1 MCDFN
6 EGVLRRRAL
15 PKMVTQKLGAS
26 QKGVSQEGDSEGGA
40 SQKME
45 DLIWVDIEDDVA
57 LVTVI
62 CLKLGDRL
70 TEGLFGGA

>member
-1 MCDFN
+1 
-6 EGVLRRRAL
+6 
-15 PKMVTQKLGAS
+15 MVGS
-26 QKGVSQEGDSEGGA
+26 GYCGGDNGYFGGSRGDSRGGDSEEGDSEGGA